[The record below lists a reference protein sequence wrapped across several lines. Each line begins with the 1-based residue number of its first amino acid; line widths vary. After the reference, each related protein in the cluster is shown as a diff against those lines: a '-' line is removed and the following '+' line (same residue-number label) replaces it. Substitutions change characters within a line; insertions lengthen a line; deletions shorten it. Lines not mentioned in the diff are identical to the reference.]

1 MIPVFDANRS
11 KTDAVLTTASL
22 TGTPPHIAPSSEMK
36 RSVSCSL
43 RVSGRRAT
51 ENNARKGEV
60 INTVIIT
67 KNMPLRAV
75 AWIGLRI
82 AGLSWLILSS
92 PENASHAPENPTKN
106 VRHDRLSAWR
116 KCRVR
121 ASHSGGPSEISVTP
135 MTTISTTSAAAAMTS
150 DRIALSRIPI
160 ILTAA
165 RNNLLDSASKSPDI

>member
-106 VRHDRLSAWR
+106 VRVRSRRTFQYRKRPQPIPGVAKAGQREADWSVVRLHQASQGWLMRSAAQCS
-116 KCRVR
+116 KMGL
-121 ASHSGGPSEISVTP
+121 ASHSCPC
-135 MTTISTTSAAAAMTS
+135 
-150 DRIALSRIPI
+150 
-160 ILTAA
+160 
-165 RNNLLDSASKSPDI
+165 